1 MRFWGIRTK
10 FLTVFII
17 SVAITLLVAI
27 SVSYASIDSVY
38 MRINERNTNAEFS
51 QMAGEIDMLLTETE
65 NLLLSRIINNEAA
78 GQVVRYRKLSVSD
91 LSYAIQDLAEEVAS
105 ITAFFDYID
114 SVYVYVADDWFL
126 AMSNANTRR
135 FHDADLDWPSERILE
150 LLSEADATM
159 SIAGYVSDE
168 DFPLVMSE
176 PAYLMLYKKAYH
188 MNGKNYYCVN
198 IKESALYDK
207 YAGYVEDGVR
217 FIRILDREGMIVSS
231 ADKSEIG
238 TQFAPL
244 EGKVITESGMIDAE
258 GVVINYRPLEK
269 YGLVIVSSIPTS
281 VYTKDLTVIRNQLVL
296 VFVVGMVISLGFF
309 YYWIEQKLKPIRDL
323 CQGMKIAGQGDYSKH
338 LIVKGTDELAELTE
352 NYNTMLTDLQ
362 QLTDSRRQAEIE
374 LRERELAVLR
384 NEINPHF
391 LYNTLNTVKCMAE
404 LEGNGDIARC
414 IVALGGIIAPLY
426 KNRGATWTL
435 KEELRLAEKYLEIMN
450 IRYGNVIRFTEN
462 VPQELLDRQ
471 IMRFI
476 LQPMIENS
484 ITHGFAKRAYAGNI
498 ILTVEEKEENLWITI
513 DDDGS
518 GMTDEEL
525 KRFNTSLQSGIET
538 GGVGMMNVSR
548 RIALRYGTQYGT
560 LLLRS
565 DYGGLCA
572 RMVLPGGKF
581 L

>member
-1 MRFWGIRTK
+1 MMFGGIRAK

-27 SVSYASIDSVY
+27 SVSYASIDAVY

-51 QMAGEIDMLLTETE
+51 QIAGEIEMLLTETE
-65 NLLLSRIINNEAA
+65 VLLSSRIINNNAA
-78 GQVVRYRKLSVSD
+78 GKLARYQKLSVAD
-91 LSYAIQDLAEEVAS
+91 RSYAIQDLAREVAN

-114 SVYVYVADDWFL
+114 SLYIYVAEEWFL
-126 AMSNANTRR
+126 AMSNVNTRQ
-135 FHDADLDWPSERILE
+135 FFDSGLDWPSDRMIE
-150 LLSEADATM
+150 LLSKADASI

-168 DFPLVMSE
+168 DFPLEMSE
-176 PAYLMLYKKAYH
+176 SAYLMLYKKAFH
-188 MNGKNYYCVN
+188 VNGENYYCVN
-198 IKESALYDK
+198 IKESALYEK
-207 YAGYVEDGVR
+207 YSGFVEDGGR
-217 FIRILDREGMIVSS
+217 FIRVLDSEGVIVSS

-238 TQFAPL
+238 TQFELL
-244 EGKVITESGMIDAE
+244 EGAIITEPGMIDAN
-258 GVVINYRPLEK
+258 GVVTNYRPLEK

-323 CQGMKIAGQGDYSKH
+323 CLGMKIAGRGDYSKN
-338 LIVKGTDELAELTE
+338 LVVRGNDELAELTE
-352 NYNTMLTDLQ
+352 NYNTMLNDLQ
-362 QLTDSRRQAEIE
+362 QLTDDRRRTEIE

-435 KEELRLAEKYLEIMN
+435 KEELRLVEKYLEIMN